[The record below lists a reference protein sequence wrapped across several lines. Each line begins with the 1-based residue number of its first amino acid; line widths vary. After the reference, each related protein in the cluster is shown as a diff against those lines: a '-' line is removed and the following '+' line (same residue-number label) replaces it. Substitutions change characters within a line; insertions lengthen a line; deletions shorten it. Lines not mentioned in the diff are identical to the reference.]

1 MEIALLFG
9 AFFILMAANC
19 TIAFSMLLSAFTYV
33 LVKGIPLTLIPERI
47 SSGLDSFPLVAIPY
61 YILAARIMNS
71 TGMTDRMFNFC
82 LAFIGHIKGGLAY
95 VNVIASM
102 IFAGVSGSAMADVAG
117 LGVTEIKAMK
127 ADGYDWGYTAAI
139 TAATCTIGPIIPPSI
154 LFIIIGVMT
163 ETSVGRLFAGGFI
176 PGILMGVSMMVLV
189 YFDARA
195 GKIKFPPPRK
205 RPTKAEIG
213 KAVKDGLLALF
224 APVILLTAF
233 FTGVVTPTEAGVIAV
248 FYSILVGF
256 IYGELKVKDLYSV
269 FKDGAAATG
278 VVMLI
283 IAAGQLFSWIVTTEG
298 TATAAF
304 EFISR
309 FTTQKWII
317 LALINLVL
325 LFMGCIMEGI
335 AIILVTVPVLLPI
348 MKAIHVDP
356 VHFGVFL
363 TVNVMIG
370 LLTPPV
376 GVAVYIASNQT
387 GIPIE
392 EGFRKTAPF
401 IIPLVITLLL
411 ITYIP
416 DLVMFLPR
424 LFFK

>member
-9 AFFILMAANC
+9 AFFMLMAANC

-47 SSGLDSFPLVAIPY
+47 SSGLDSFPLAAIPY

-82 LAFIGHIKGGLAY
+82 LAFIGHVKGGLAY

-205 RPTKAEIG
+205 RPTKAEIR
-213 KAVKDGLLALF
+213 KAVKDGILALF
-224 APVILLTAF
+224 APIILLTAF

-363 TVNVMIG
+363 TVNVMVG

-401 IIPLVITLLL
+401 IVPLVITLLL

>member
-1 MEIALLFG
+1 MEIILLFG
-9 AFFILMAANC
+9 VFFLLMAANC
-19 TIAFSMLLSAFTYV
+19 SIAFSMLLSAFTYV

-71 TGMTDRMFNFC
+71 TGMTDRLFNLC
-82 LAFIGHIKGGLAY
+82 LAFIGHIRGGLAY

-127 ADGYDWGYTAAI
+127 DDGYDWGYTAAI

-163 ETSVGRLFAGGFI
+163 ETSVGKLFAGGFI

-205 RPTKAEIG
+205 SATKAERR
-213 KAVKDGLLALF
+213 KAVREGILALF

-248 FYSILVGF
+248 FYSVLIGF
-256 IYGELKVKDLYSV
+256 IYRELKLRDLYGV
-269 FKDGAAATG
+269 LKDGALATG
-278 VVMLI
+278 MVMLI

-304 EFISR
+304 EFIR
-309 FTTQKWII
+309 QFTTQKWII
-317 LALINLVL
+317 LALVNLVL

-348 MKAIHVDP
+348 MKAVGVDP

-363 TVNVMIG
+363 TVD
-370 LLTPPV
+370 
-376 GVAVYIASNQT
+376 
-387 GIPIE
+387 
-392 EGFRKTAPF
+392 RKS
-401 IIPLVITLLL
+401 V
-411 ITYIP
+411 
-416 DLVMFLPR
+416 V
-424 LFFK
+424 